1 MDEAVRRAMQR
12 WPNVPAVFGWLQLD
26 RRGDWLIKTPDDRFE
41 PVVNAAMIEFIGRNY
56 HRDEH
61 GRWYFQNGPQRV
73 FVALDYTPWVYR
85 LDRTASGLTT
95 HTNRAPTELR
105 GLFLDEFDRLL
116 LETDLGVGLV
126 SDRDLPAVL
135 EQLEAPDD
143 SSIEAMLL
151 VVADGDEVSAQLF
164 GRDVTLAPIRAQ
176 DVAARFGFV
185 VRPAPAPGQPDCA

>member
-1 MDEAVRRAMQR
+1 MDEAVLRAMQR

-26 RRGDWLIKTPDDRFE
+26 RRGNWLIKTTDGRFE
-41 PVVNAAMIEFIGRNY
+41 PVVNPAMIEFIGRNY
-56 HRDEH
+56 HHDER

-85 LDRTASGLTT
+85 LDHNAVGMTT
-95 HTNRAPTELR
+95 HTSLAPNELR

-116 LETDLGVGLV
+116 LETDLGVGLL

-151 VVADGDEVSAQLF
+151 VVADGEEVSAQLF
-164 GRDVTLAPIRAQ
+164 GRNIAIAPIRAQ
-176 DVAARFGFV
+176 DVAERFGFV
-185 VRPAPAPGQPDCA
+185 ARPAPAPGQPDCA